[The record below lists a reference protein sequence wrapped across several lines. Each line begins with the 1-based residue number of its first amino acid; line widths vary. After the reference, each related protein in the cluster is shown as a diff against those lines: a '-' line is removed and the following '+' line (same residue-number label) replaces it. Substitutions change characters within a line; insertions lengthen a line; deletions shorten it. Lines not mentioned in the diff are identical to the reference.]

1 MEIFLEIYWETNL
14 EICQERHS
22 ERYSEIF
29 CPVIGQAGKS
39 RGEGLRSMGRV
50 FPEYEVGIGDTHIL
64 VRSHKNVKI
73 KEWFCWK
80 LSLSPV
86 THISGAIQSTLKW
99 QGYRCVLG
107 MMECGLFIEILKVIL
122 LNKKIKKRNFFK
134 TCLNGADSFVFLEW
148 RSGGVLCGQ
157 G

>member
-1 MEIFLEIYWETNL
+1 M

-64 VRSHKNVKI
+64 VYSHKNVKKGI
-73 KEWFCWK
+73 ILHKYSSIFTLK
-80 LSLSPV
+80 FQNKRMILLKV
-86 THISGAIQSTLKW
+86 VFITDISGAIQSTLKW

-122 LNKKIKKRNFFK
+122 LNRKI
-134 TCLNGADSFVFLEW
+134 
-148 RSGGVLCGQ
+148 
-157 G
+157 